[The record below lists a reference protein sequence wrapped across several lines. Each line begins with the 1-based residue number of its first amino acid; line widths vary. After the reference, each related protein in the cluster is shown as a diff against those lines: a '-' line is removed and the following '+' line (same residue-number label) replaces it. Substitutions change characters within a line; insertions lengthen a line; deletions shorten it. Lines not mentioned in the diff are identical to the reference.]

1 MKNKRKVIYW
11 CLLIIWMSII
21 FFMSNQPADISDG
34 HSRLVVQI
42 LMFIGVDINSAS
54 ADLANFIVRK
64 VAHFTEYMILAYL
77 IFNVLEFYCKDRNK
91 LILFSIALV
100 FMYASS
106 DEIHQYFI
114 AGRECAFRDVLIDTS
129 GGITSIIITN
139 IVKKITLKKRAICVA
154 DN

>member
-21 FFMSNQPADISDG
+21 FFMSNQPSQVSDG

-42 LMFIGVDINSAS
+42 LMFIGADINSAS

-114 AGRECAFRDVLIDTS
+114 PGRECAFRDVLIDTS
-129 GGITSIIITN
+129 GGITAIIITN
-139 IVKKITLKKRAICVA
+139 ILKKITLKKRAICVA